1 MLRAPAGVAA
11 RNIDRTT
18 IHSGLGISVGSTLY
32 SLNDRQWE
40 ALRNKFSEVRLIIKD
55 EILMVSSVLFFQ
67 FKQLLNEVFGYS
79 GEEPFVGLSVIVSGD
94 FYHLPPVKDSP
105 IYSSSV

>member
-67 FKQLLNEVFGYS
+67 FKELLNEVFGYS
-79 GEEPFVGLSVIVSGD
+79 GKEPFVGLSVIVSGD
-94 FYHLPPVKDSP
+94 FYHLPLVKDSP